1 MLNASWRFA
10 ARRLGFLVQPRTAE
24 APARPA
30 GPAAGRVWGSAAVL
44 GVVVLLVASRGG
56 QATAQATINGLVT
69 GTYFALGAVGLSLI
83 FGVLRLVN
91 FAHGD
96 MLTFGAYIALLLN
109 VTLRQSIVTA
119 VAGGVIATAA
129 LGAASELVIW
139 RPMRARR
146 AGGLQLLLI
155 AIGLAFVIRNA
166 IQLVAGADPLQL
178 RVNVTTAIAL
188 PGGLR
193 VGTVELVVVIV
204 GLVVLLGVATLLR
217 FSRLGKEMRAL
228 ADNLTLAEVAGIN
241 TGRVIVTTWL
251 VGGGLAGLAGVLS
264 AAAAGVMTPNFGFQL
279 LLSLFAAA
287 VLGGI
292 GNAYGAV
299 VGGVLLGLAEEW
311 STMFIDPRWKLAV
324 GFAILI
330 LTLLLRPSGV
340 LGRPALK

>member
-1 MLNASWRFA
+1 VL
-10 ARRLGFLVQPRTAE
+10 
-24 APARPA
+24 
-30 GPAAGRVWGSAAVL
+30 AVL
-44 GVVVLLVASRGG
+44 VVQRGV
-56 QATAQATINGLVT
+56 QATAQAAINGLVT
-69 GTYFALGAVGLSLI
+69 GTYFALGAVGLSLV

-109 VTLRQSIVTA
+109 VALDLPIA
-119 VAGGVIATAA
+119 VAVLGSVITTAA
-129 LGAASELVIW
+129 LGVISELAIW

-146 AGGLQLLLI
+146 AGALQMLLI

-178 RVNVTTAIAL
+178 RLDVTTAVAL
-188 PGGLR
+188 PAGLR
-193 VGTVELVVVIV
+193 VGTVELGVVVV
-204 GLVVLLGVATLLR
+204 GLSALLGVATVLR
-217 FSRLGKEMRAL
+217 FGRLGKEMRAL
-228 ADNLTLAEVAGIN
+228 ADNLALAEVAGID

-251 VGGGLAGLAGVLS
+251 FAGALAGLAGVLS

-279 LLSLFAAA
+279 LLSLFAAM

-292 GNAYGAV
+292 GNAYGAL
-299 VGGVLLGLAEEW
+299 VGGLLLGFAEEW
-311 STMFIDPRWKLAV
+311 STLFIDPRWKLAV

-330 LTLLLRPSGV
+330 LTLLLRPGGV